1 MAALLRRWPRILI
14 TLLPVALLVLQ
25 AIVAERRPV
34 IDGLDFNIYDWR
46 LRLTMPERFDPRIV
60 IVDIDDESLQAMGQW
75 PWGRDKLA
83 RLTTELM
90 GRQKAAV
97 LGFDMVFAE
106 EDRSSG
112 LVKLRELAQGPLRGN
127 ASLDAELGKLAPSL
141 DNDGSFARAMQ
152 GHRVALG
159 FYLTQGQ
166 SPLAKGVLPA
176 PVLPPTAFPAGGIYA
191 TQWNGF
197 GSNIAALAKAA
208 STAGFINAAISA
220 RSDGVLRA
228 APLLAYYSAG
238 AAPPGY
244 YESLGLAVFRL
255 AAGLSG
261 VAPVLAPG
269 GSGDAPPAEVLRL
282 GQGPDALQVP
292 LTARASLLVP
302 YLGPGGAQGGT
313 FQYFSALDVLY
324 GGLPPEELKDKIVLV
339 GTTAPGLQDLRATP
353 VSATFPGVEVHANVI
368 SALLDRRFFTLPDY
382 ALGYEVLVLVA
393 AGLVLAVA
401 LPLLSVTRATL
412 FFLAVA
418 AAVIGLNTWLFLAQ
432 GLVLPLASA
441 IFMLIAAFALNMGWG
456 YFVEA
461 RKRRGLANLFGTY
474 VPPQLV
480 EQMQEEPDRYSMRAE
495 SKQLTVL
502 FCDMRGF
509 TKLSEVLPPVE
520 LQAFVNG
527 FFSRLTE
534 IITRHDGTVDKYM
547 GDCVMA
553 FWGAPV
559 DNPLHATFAVRAAME
574 MAQAVEELSA
584 ANRAAGRPEV
594 SVGIGLNTGLM
605 SVGDMGSAVRRS
617 YTVIGDAVNLAARL
631 EGLGDTYGVA
641 IVANESTAMAASA
654 YAWQELDRVR
664 VRGRQQAVTIY
675 APVGL
680 HAELEPQQARALGQW
695 AKVLAAYHAQQPLE
709 ARHLLDSL
717 IARDA
722 KKVLYR
728 LYADRLASM
737 PLRPFDPEWDGAA
750 RFESK

>member
-14 TLLPVALLVLQ
+14 TLLPVALLVWH
-25 AIVAERRPV
+25 AIVVERRPAT
-34 IDGLDFNIYDWR
+34 DGLDFNIYDWR

-60 IVDIDDESLQAMGQW
+60 IVDIDDESLQAVGQW

-90 GRQKAAV
+90 ERQKAAV

-127 ASLDAELGKLAPSL
+127 ASLNAELDKLAPSL

-166 SPLAKGVLPA
+166 SPLAKGVLPP
-176 PVLPPTAFPAGGIYA
+176 PVLPPTALSAGGIYA

-238 AAPPGY
+238 AASPGY

-261 VAPVLAPG
+261 VTPLLAPD
-269 GSGDAPPAEVLRL
+269 GSGHAAEVLRL
-282 GQGPDALQVP
+282 GQGPNALQVP

-302 YLGPGGAQGGT
+302 YLGRGGAQGGT
-313 FQYFSALDVLY
+313 FQYLSALDVLY

-382 ALGYEVLVLVA
+382 SLGYEVSVLIA
-393 AGLVLAVA
+393 AGLVLAIG

-412 FFLAVA
+412 LFLAVA
-418 AAVIGLNTWLFLAQ
+418 AAVIGLNTWLFMAHS
-432 GLVLPLASA
+432 LVLPLASA
-441 IFMLIAAFALNMGWG
+441 IFMMIAAFSLNMGWG

-461 RKRRGLANLFGTY
+461 RQRRGLANLFGTY

-480 EQMQEEPDRYSMRAE
+480 EQMQEEPERYSMRAE

-509 TKLSEVLPPVE
+509 TRLSEILPPVE
-520 LQAFVNG
+520 LQAFVNDM
-527 FFSRLTE
+527 FSRLTE
-534 IITRHDGTVDKYM
+534 IISRHGGTVDKYM

-559 DNPLHATFAVRAAME
+559 DNPLHATFAVRAAVE

-584 ANRAAGRPEV
+584 ANRVAGRPEV

-631 EGLGDTYGVA
+631 EGLGGAYGVA
-641 IVANESTAMAASA
+641 IVASESTAMAASA
-654 YAWQELDRVR
+654 YAWQELDLVR
-664 VRGRQQAVTIY
+664 VRGRQQAVTIHT
-675 APVGL
+675 PVGL
-680 HAELEPQQARALGQW
+680 HAELNPQEARALGDW
-695 AKVLAAYHAQQPLE
+695 AQVLAAYRAQQP
-709 ARHLLDSL
+709 AKAQPLLDSL
-717 IARDA
+717 IAQDA

-728 LYADRLASM
+728 RYAERLASM
-737 PLRPFDPEWDGAA
+737 SLCPFDPEWDGAT
-750 RFESK
+750 RFASK